1 MESDSTSIFRI
12 PNEEKVEYVVKGGFA
27 SVVLGS
33 PLLIK
38 DFGDRQSSDAANQHA
53 RTCQP
58 FVDTLAETCPPRP
71 VDPAE

>member
-1 MESDSTSIFRI
+1 MKSDSTSIFRI

-38 DFGDRQSSDAANQHA
+38 DFGDR
-53 RTCQP
+53 
-58 FVDTLAETCPPRP
+58 
-71 VDPAE
+71 